1 MNLGTEGVHQHSLIE
16 CGFGESVAVLSEL
29 SAFIVQCYDYQ
40 HRHHARRVTKI
51 GTGKAALCCGPE
63 CNYTV

>member
-29 SAFIVQCYDYQ
+29 SAFIVQCYDYPPR
-40 HRHHARRVTKI
+40 RHLYFDVVVGLVRS
-51 GTGKAALCCGPE
+51 
-63 CNYTV
+63 